1 MSGSEASRPLWYRL
15 LVNRFTIVL
24 ASIALVVAIWNAYI
38 ALHDHGVVEGR
49 VVDAAGQPV
58 EGATVVLW
66 VLDFTT
72 FVEKTRATT
81 DVDGRFV
88 IHGNDSHNIQI
99 EAEKPGVG
107 RAPRIPVRLYFK
119 AEDVRLPSPLVLAGS
134 G

>member
-1 MSGSEASRPLWYRL
+1 MIDREMSRSFWYRL

-24 ASIALVVAIWNAYI
+24 ASIAFAFAIWNGYV

-49 VVDAAGQPV
+49 VVDAAGRPV

-81 DVDGRFV
+81 DADGRFV

-99 EAEKPGVG
+99 EAEKTGVG

-119 AEDVRLPSPLVLAGS
+119 AEDVRLPSPLVLTGT

>member
-1 MSGSEASRPLWYRL
+1 MSGSEVSRPLWHRL

-49 VVDAAGQPV
+49 LVDAAGQPV

-72 FVEKTRATT
+72 FVEKTRAIT

-99 EAEKPGVG
+99 EAEKIGVG
-107 RAPRIPVRLYFK
+107 RARRVPVRLYFK

>member
-1 MSGSEASRPLWYRL
+1 MSGSEVSRPLWYRL

-24 ASIALVVAIWNAYI
+24 ASIALVVATWNAYI

-72 FVEKTRATT
+72 FVEKTRAITG
-81 DVDGRFV
+81 VDGRFV

-99 EAEKPGVG
+99 EAKKPGVG

-119 AEDVRLPSPLVLAGS
+119 AEDVRLLSPLVLAGS